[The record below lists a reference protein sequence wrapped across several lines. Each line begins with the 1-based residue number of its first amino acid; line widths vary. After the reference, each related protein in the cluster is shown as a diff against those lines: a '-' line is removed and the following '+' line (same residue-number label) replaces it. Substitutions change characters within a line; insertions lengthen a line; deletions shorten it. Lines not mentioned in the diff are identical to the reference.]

1 VPSCSVERV
10 GPAAMP
16 DSSPFLLLRRWAV
29 LLDSAFA
36 IPGIPVRFGVDAL
49 LGLVPGVGDLATPA
63 FTILMLGTGVRMRVP
78 VVVLARMVLN
88 AGIDALVGLVPIA
101 GDLVDVGWKAN
112 LRNME
117 LLERHAVP
125 GTPAT
130 SGDVRF
136 VAAGVALVALVVV
149 LALIPVALVIYVL
162 RKVG

>member
-1 VPSCSVERV
+1 MPLPDPSRF
-10 GPAAMP
+10 A
-16 DSSPFLLLRRWAV
+16 LLRRWAV

-36 IPGIPVRFGVDAL
+36 IPGLPIRFGFDAL
-49 LGLVPGVGDLATPA
+49 LGLVPGLGDLTTPA

-101 GDLVDVGWKAN
+101 GDLADVGWKAN

-130 SGDVRF
+130 RGDVWF
-136 VAAGVALVALVVV
+136 VVAGVALMALVAV
-149 LALIPVALVIYVL
+149 LALIPVALVIYL
-162 RKVG
+162 LLKVG